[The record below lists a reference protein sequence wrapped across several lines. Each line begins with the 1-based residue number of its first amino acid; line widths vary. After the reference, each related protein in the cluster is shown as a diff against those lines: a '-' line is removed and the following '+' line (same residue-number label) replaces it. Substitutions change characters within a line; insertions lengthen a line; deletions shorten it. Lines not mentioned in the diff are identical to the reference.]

1 MLQPVRDSRGIA
13 APGSER
19 LAPLT
24 SRERSVLEHAAGGAR
39 TIEIAERLGISEP
52 TVKSHLSRIY
62 RKLGVRN
69 RVEAA
74 NVYLL
79 HRD

>member
-1 MLQPVRDSRGIA
+1 MLGAVREFRGIA
-13 APGSER
+13 APGSRR

-24 SRERSVLEHAAGGAR
+24 PREESVLEHAASGAR